1 MEPDNDY
8 CKIHVPTMSDTDQV
22 TTWFIKDF
30 GLPDRTDLTRE
41 NYNKS
46 KEVSEMILTLQSPK
60 QIILEKTLPKA
71 PTKRSKTEVLLIDQI
86 AMGSGL
92 PDPIKRTHHSKAVK
106 NFVEDCFERGF
117 HEKHMKLADVV
128 NLMWKAL
135 DENGEMMYPE
145 PKKESQVCLSLC
157 NYFKNT
163 FSQS

>member
-1 MEPDNDY
+1 M
-8 CKIHVPTMSDTDQV
+8 
-22 TTWFIKDF
+22 
-30 GLPDRTDLTRE
+30 
-41 NYNKS
+41 
-46 KEVSEMILTLQSPK
+46 
-60 QIILEKTLPKA
+60 
-71 PTKRSKTEVLLIDQI
+71 LLVDQI
-86 AMGSGL
+86 TIGSGL
-92 PDPIKRTHHSKAVK
+92 PDPIKHTHHSKAVK

-145 PKKESQVCLSLC
+145 PKKESQVCLTLC